1 MNGRISIVPQADRDE
16 LMPAV
21 DVGALIG
28 DAFETIKRFK
38 AFIAVFTAAC
48 AFAALAYLLQATPV
62 YTANG
67 AILIDPRVGQNPNN
81 AGDLPPGLLTSDALT
96 IESELR
102 VVLSREVTEATVREM
117 QALSGGEEIAPED
130 AAPGLLRRLAQ
141 MIGLNAADPN
151 ELALSPE
158 VVAERELEAQR
169 REFMQSLRVE
179 RAGESFVL
187 LIEYTSPDFEY
198 AARAVNTLMAQY
210 LLNLER
216 QSTDSTERNRL
227 WLSQRIQE
235 VRSSVVEAENEI
247 LRYRQEHSLLAPQGA
262 SPVEISLNE
271 AIAEQIALQSQLLLI
286 DVRIRQLGLQI
297 ESGQA
302 DVAGL
307 ELPEQTTA
315 LQRFQD
321 DLANLRQ
328 EEQRLLLSWPED
340 SNVVVSVREQRTQTE
355 VLILEEYVLIQ
366 DRLQAQRDALALQI
380 ESVEAFIETLNLE
393 FSEQNALSI
402 QLGNL
407 ESDAEALRTVYGQLL
422 ADHNSVSQLVSF
434 DGVPARII
442 ANAVPPDNKSAPQ
455 SAQIFVLS
463 ILAGLILS
471 ISYAFVRE
479 GLNQT
484 FRRQNEVESRL
495 RQPVIGVVPRF
506 SSDRRKGGL
515 AASRA
520 AKPNAFKHM
529 TSALK
534 KLNFSVLRPE
544 SLTAETLRNI
554 RVALLQKEHDNAR
567 NAFDTAEWCSV
578 LGVTSSVRD
587 EGKTQTAANLAT
599 YLASKGENVALVDF
613 DMFDYGLSNSVSSVL
628 PPENDLASVL
638 VDPEVHIEA
647 IQPSEALSGATVLA
661 FANLRNGDVQPE
673 LTIETIEELLGVLR
687 AKFDYV
693 IVDLPPAYGVSE
705 TSLLAQ
711 FCDSVVFL
719 IRWGTTPRDQVLA
732 TTQKLASANIKF
744 LGVVFTRARLRDY
757 LSYRANSRA
766 HS

>member
-38 AFIAVFTAAC
+38 VFIAVFTAAC

-102 VVLSREVTEATVREM
+102 VILSREVTEATVREM
-117 QALSGGEEIAPED
+117 QAFSGVEEIAPED
-130 AAPGLLRRLAQ
+130 PSPGLLRGLAQ

-247 LRYRQEHSLLAPQGA
+247 LLYRQEHSLLAPEGA

-271 AIAEQIALQSQLLLI
+271 AISEQIALQSQLLLI

-366 DRLQAQRDALALQI
+366 ERLQAQRDALALQI

-407 ESDAEALRTVYGQLL
+407 ESDAEALRSVYGQLL

-484 FRRQNEVESRL
+484 FRRHNEVEARL
-495 RQPVIGVVPRF
+495 KQPVIGVFPRY

-515 AASRA
+515 ASARTI
-520 AKPNAFKHM
+520 KPHSFKHM

-534 KLNFSVLRPE
+534 KLNFAVLRPE

-554 RVALLQKEHDNAR
+554 RVALLQKEHDKAR
-567 NAFDTAEWCSV
+567 NAFDKAEWCSV
-578 LGVTSSVRD
+578 LGITSSVRE

-613 DMFDYGLSNSVSSVL
+613 DMFDYGLSNSVGSVL

-638 VDPEVHIEA
+638 ADPEVHIEL
-647 IQPSEALSGATVLA
+647 IQPSEALSGVSVLA
-661 FANLRNGDVQPE
+661 FANRSNSDVQPE

-687 AKFDYV
+687 GKFDYV

-732 TTQKLASANIKF
+732 TTQRLASANVRF